1 MRKLPHFA
9 AVFAIAIFTGAMLIK
24 GFASAADL
32 TAPAQPETIS
42 VEQIQ
47 RSIDTMGLSVQQSV
61 EPFLDLAREAKPKA
75 IHDFRSTTMLNTSNV
90 PNGGRFAQG
99 SPR

>member
-24 GFASAADL
+24 GFVSAADS

-47 RSIDTMGLSVQQSV
+47 RSIDTTGLSVQQSV
-61 EPFLDLAREAKPKA
+61 EPF
-75 IHDFRSTTMLNTSNV
+75 
-90 PNGGRFAQG
+90 
-99 SPR
+99 